1 MALRIL
7 SGMIFIPRCGT
18 RSGSVTVGFLPFA
31 LTAASNNTFELRRQ
45 REIGPKERFRARPAF
60 VVGARQF
67 GIVSIVGGGGYYRM
81 NIDDVTTRDSITIRW
96 KARGDGRVDQE
107 EISFMVIG
115 EVPDRVRVTLPP
127 RSVTTPTGTGRRPSA
142 RSATSRGRRQGK

>member
-7 SGMIFIPRCGT
+7 SGMIFIPRGGT

-45 REIGPKERFRARPAF
+45 REIGPKERFKARPAF

-67 GIVSIVGGGGYYRM
+67 GIVSILGGGGYYRM

-96 KARGDGRVDQE
+96 NG
-107 EISFMVIG
+107 S
-115 EVPDRVRVTLPP
+115 
-127 RSVTTPTGTGRRPSA
+127 SRRHSGA
-142 RSATSRGRRQGK
+142 NVERFNRRDTSWH